1 MSSQGATEANSVGCS
16 YFAAA
21 RGCSRR
27 LQELESVAFAQHPPF
42 CKEEKVGCLLGQLF
56 SKLPRKQ
63 MMGDSIHFYAFS
75 RGGMGR
81 RDGVIGPR

>member
-63 MMGDSIHFYAFS
+63 MMEIQFIF
-75 RGGMGR
+75 MLFQ
-81 RDGVIGPR
+81 GVA